1 MQRFGSQDVNGFPTL
16 LRSAGNHFYTAI
28 PLIWGRTSR
37 KRLVLVR
44 SEVLGQFANTS
55 TVHYKYSRQDL
66 ENLQHQFQMQISP
79 KPQTFS
85 KFFIASM
92 KSTLNS
98 EYFEKKDQSHSLSI
112 TEVIDCETGSY
123 WNV

>member
-1 MQRFGSQDVNGFPTL
+1 MQRFGSQDGNGSPTL
-16 LRSAGNHFYTAI
+16 LRSAGNHFYTTL

-55 TVHYKYSRQDL
+55 TVHYKYPRYDL
-66 ENLQHQFQMQISP
+66 ENLQHQFQMQISQKP
-79 KPQTFS
+79 KTFS
-85 KFFIASM
+85 RFFIASM

-98 EYFEKKDQSHSLSI
+98 EYFGKEDQSHSLSI
-112 TEVIDCETGSY
+112 TEIIDCETDSY

>member
-1 MQRFGSQDVNGFPTL
+1 MQRFGSQDGNSSPTL

-44 SEVLGQFANTS
+44 SEVLGQFAKTS
-55 TVHYKYSRQDL
+55 TVHYKYSRYDL

-79 KPQTFS
+79 KPKTFS
-85 KFFIASM
+85 EYFIASM
-92 KSTLNS
+92 KFTLNS
-98 EYFEKKDQSHSLSI
+98 EYFEKKDQSHSVSI
-112 TEVIDCETGSY
+112 TEIIDCETGSY

>member
-1 MQRFGSQDVNGFPTL
+1 MQRFGSQHDNGSQTL
-16 LRSAGNHFYTAI
+16 LRSAANHFYTAI

-37 KRLVLVR
+37 KTLVLVR

-55 TVHYKYSRQDL
+55 TVHYKYSRKDL
-66 ENLQHQFQMQISP
+66 ENLQHQFKMQISQKP
-79 KPQTFS
+79 KTFS
-85 KFFIASM
+85 LFFIASM

-98 EYFEKKDQSHSLSI
+98 EYFEKKYQSHSLSI
-112 TEVIDCETGSY
+112 TEIIDCETGSY

>member
-1 MQRFGSQDVNGFPTL
+1 MQRFGSQHGNGSQTL
-16 LRSAGNHFYTAI
+16 LRSAGNHFYTNI

-55 TVHYKYSRQDL
+55 TVHYKYSRYYL
-66 ENLQHQFQMQISP
+66 ENLTHQIQMQISP
-79 KPQTFS
+79 KPKTFS
-85 KFFIASM
+85 EFCIASM
-92 KSTLNS
+92 KSRLNS

-112 TEVIDCETGSY
+112 TEIIDCETGSY